1 MLADLKK
8 LVDGFV
14 RDESERLTRADK
26 EGAITLAV
34 ARYGKDRPRRKVE
47 DVVSAG
53 GDTLPLPSA
62 WESESQLLT
71 VEFPIGETPPTL
83 LPCSIYSAPSGDVL
97 RLGDGLAAGAEAR
110 LTFTVR
116 HVVSDVLDTVPDGH
130 REAVAAYAAALLL
143 EQLAAGAIN
152 DGDTTLQADTTD
164 RRTKAQ
170 EYASRARALKTRYG
184 EAMGVGEAGGA
195 SGQAASGTMLAWPG
209 RSRVTRGIRSNV

>member
-1 MLADLKK
+1 MLVDLKK

-14 RDESERLTRADK
+14 RDESERLTRTDK
-26 EGAITLAV
+26 EGAISLAV
-34 ARYGKDRPRRKVE
+34 ARYGKDRPRKKVE

-53 GDTLPLPSA
+53 GDTLPLPTA
-62 WESESQLLT
+62 WEAESSLLM
-71 VEFPIGETPPTL
+71 VEYPIGETPPVL
-83 LPCSIYSAPSGDVL
+83 LPCSIYTAPSGDVL

-116 HVVSDVLDTVPDGH
+116 HVVSDVLDTVPAGH

-143 EQLAAGAIN
+143 EQLAAAAIN
-152 DGDTTLQADTTD
+152 DGDSTLQADTTD

-195 SGQAASGTMLAWPG
+195 GGQAATGTTVSWPG
-209 RSRVTRGIRSNV
+209 RARLTRGIRSNV

>member
-26 EGAITLAV
+26 EGAIALAV

-47 DVVSAG
+47 DAVSAG
-53 GDTLPLPSA
+53 GDTLPLPTA
-62 WESESQLLT
+62 WEAESQLLT
-71 VEFPIGETPPTL
+71 VEYPIGETPPEL

-97 RLGDGLAAGAEAR
+97 RLGDALAAGAEAR

-170 EYASRARALKTRYG
+170 EYASRARALKARYG
-184 EAMGVGEAGGA
+184 EAMGVGEAGG
-195 SGQAASGTMLAWPG
+195 GRAASGTTVAWPG
-209 RSRVTRGIRSNV
+209 RLRMTRGIRSDV